1 MTSLRITLHFEASL
15 TRAKTCFGVDFKDLE
30 LKTSDFKDAC
40 PRKGADS

>member
-1 MTSLRITLHFEASL
+1 MTSVRITLHFEASL

-30 LKTSDFKDAC
+30 LKTWDLKDGR